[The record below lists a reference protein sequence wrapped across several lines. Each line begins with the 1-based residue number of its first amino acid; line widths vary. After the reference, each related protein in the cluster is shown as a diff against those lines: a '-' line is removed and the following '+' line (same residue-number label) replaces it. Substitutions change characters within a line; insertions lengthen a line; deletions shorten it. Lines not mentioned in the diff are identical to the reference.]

1 MPTEN
6 KHCFLHVTCLYSN
19 YETMGPWCTLVTGPG
34 VRVPRSGHGGG
45 ELGPCQ
51 VPPNVVVIL
60 DTDKSNTRTEKLD
73 IKAPGGTQQF
83 STHHSL
89 ARRAY
94 RPSTSILPDKLIIRN
109 SMDPQN
115 VT

>member
-1 MPTEN
+1 ME
-6 KHCFLHVTCLYSN
+6 HWR
-19 YETMGPWCTLVTGPG
+19 GDTLVTGPG
-34 VRVPRSGHGGG
+34 VRVTRSGHCGG
-45 ELGPCQ
+45 ELGQCQ

-73 IKAPGGTQQF
+73 IKAPGGTQ
-83 STHHSL
+83 HS
-89 ARRAY
+89 AY